1 MKKINELR
9 ISHKEL
15 DLINAEFE
23 ANKPYESCGVLIGTT
38 HESIAD
44 VEKAIPITNIRRTI
58 VSFELDPIQFYNAWR
73 DAENNGKDIV
83 GIYHTHPNYPAV
95 PSLWD
100 RETMENDSSVWLIA
114 GIDGTMAYILD
125 DNIRPVRLEI
135 K

>member
-1 MKKINELR
+1 MKKINKLR

-15 DLINAEFE
+15 DLIHTEFE
-23 ANKPYESCGVLIGTT
+23 INKPYESCGVLIGTT
-38 HESIAD
+38 HGNIAN
-44 VEKAIPITNIRRTI
+44 VEKVIPITNIRRTR

-73 DAENNGKDIV
+73 DAENNGRDIV

-125 DNIRPVRLEI
+125 DNIRSVRLEI